1 MMNATVSASE
11 IHEGVR
17 EVFNRVADRPG
28 DRFRFGVG
36 PALAREVGY
45 PEPVLA
51 GVPAVVAESF
61 TGLAYLHPYLSL
73 KAGERILDLGSGAG
87 LDAILAARAVSP
99 GGTVTGLDGAE
110 SMVAK
115 ARRGAA
121 LVGAANVAIEHG
133 EAERLPFGDDSFD
146 AALINGIFNLCP
158 DKPPVAREL
167 YRVLRPGGRAVVAEI
182 TFTDPLP
189 ATEVGSIDDWFR

>member
-45 PEPVLA
+45 PDSVLA
-51 GVPAVVAESF
+51 DLPAVVTESF
-61 TGLAYLHPYLSL
+61 TGLANLHPYLAL
-73 KAGERILDLGSGAG
+73 EPGEQVLDLGAGAG
-87 LDAILAARAVSP
+87 LDAILAARAVLP
-99 GGTVTGLDGAE
+99 GGAVTGLDAAG

-115 ARRGAA
+115 ARYIAA
-121 LVGAANVAIEHG
+121 LVGAVNVAIEHG
-133 EAERLPFGDDSFD
+133 DAESLPFGDDRFD

-189 ATEVGSIDDWFR
+189 ATEVRSIDDWFR